1 MFHSF
6 FISILYYFFHSVL
19 CQNDHVYVH
28 SSAGNIIGLLKT
40 STFKSTVYRINTFL
54 GIPYAEPPLGNLRFS
69 KPVKKARFSVP
80 FSANQYGPACPQKPE
95 LAKQWIPGKPYIL
108 EDCLSLNVFVPA
120 NANTS
125 NLPVMVWFHGGAFVI
140 GQSSIYDAS
149 NLSGFGNVV
158 VVTANYRLGPIGFL
172 ATDDDTSKGNYGLW
186 DQRMVI
192 QWVHDNI
199 ASFGGD
205 PHRVTLFGE
214 SAGGASSFYQAM
226 YPPNKGLIH
235 RIISE
240 SGTAICPWA
249 YGDKSTVGRF
259 AKLLGLKLNCS
270 IATNSELL
278 SCLRTKPYED
288 LISNAQ
294 VGTQEDE
301 IYRPEWTP
309 VVDNEFIKMLPPDNY
324 LYPET
329 MYADVRDALA
339 DLDLLIGVN
348 DGDGG
353 FITMVSLFPF
363 VQSKVT
369 PSYRAINVVNNYVT
383 NSMLTDRFGHTL
395 ESVVDVMSF
404 VYTNW
409 SASETNN
416 TYLQKVLDMATDY
429 QFFIPAYVSARALFQ
444 LQAPER
450 HTYKYLFTHRSS
462 FGKFIP
468 WVPGAGHGDEIPY
481 VFGFPSSMQTGLRF
495 PDTVPPEEL
504 ALSERV
510 MTYWTNFAKTG
521 DPNKSSAVSL
531 VWPTFDNHSEHY
543 LNLNSRLSIGNKMEP
558 TRTAFWTYLAP
569 KMLKLVPKGYSL
581 TANSSIPTYVLG

>member
-1 MFHSF
+1 
-6 FISILYYFFHSVL
+6 
-19 CQNDHVYVH
+19 
-28 SSAGNIIGLLKT
+28 
-40 STFKSTVYRINTFL
+40 
-54 GIPYAEPPLGNLRFS
+54 
-69 KPVKKARFSVP
+69 
-80 FSANQYGPACPQKPE
+80 
-95 LAKQWIPGKPYIL
+95 
-108 EDCLSLNVFVPA
+108 
-120 NANTS
+120 
-125 NLPVMVWFHGGAFVI
+125 MVWFHGGAFVM
-140 GQSSIYDAS
+140 GSSSFFDAS

-186 DQRMVI
+186 DQHMVI

-199 ASFGGD
+199 AFFGGD

-249 YGDKSTVGRF
+249 YGEKATVGRF
-259 AKLLGLKLNCS
+259 AKFLGLKLNCS

-339 DLDLLIGVN
+339 DLDLLLGVN

-353 FITMVSLFPF
+353 FITMVSLLPF

-369 PSYRAINVVNNYVT
+369 HSYPAIDVVNNYVT
-383 NSMLTDRFGHTL
+383 NSMLTDRFGITL
-395 ESVVDVMSF
+395 DSLADIMSF

-409 SASETNN
+409 SASETND
-416 TYLQKVLDMATDY
+416 TYRQKLLDMTTDY
-429 QFFIPAYVSARALFQ
+429 QFFIPAYVSAQALVK

-450 HTYKYLFTHRSS
+450 HTYKYLFTHRSP
-462 FGKFIP
+462 FGRPIP
-468 WVPGAGHGDEIPY
+468 WVPGAAHGDELAY
-481 VFGFPSSMQTGLRF
+481 VFGFPSSMQTGPSFQNTL
-495 PDTVPPEEL
+495 PSEEVFL
-504 ALSERV
+504 AETI

-521 DPNKSSAVSL
+521 DPNKPAAVPL
-531 VWPTFDNHSEHY
+531 VWPKFDNHSEYHLT
-543 LNLNSRLSIGNKMEP
+543 LNTKLSIQNKMLA
-558 TRTAFWTYLAP
+558 TRTALWTELALKELKDVHNFHTQAINSITP
-569 KMLKLVPKGYSL
+569 KMHGVNQMS
-581 TANSSIPTYVLG
+581 